1 MTIEEKF
8 TKKNIELKSK
18 VQTEIQNVQLGLG
31 VKNISQL
38 KTILNEINLMKENP
52 NIHVTYPRI
61 IIDSWDYS
69 DQLGLELIELSDLY
83 KKVYNK
89 GWLYLEMW

>member
-38 KTILNEINLMKENP
+38 KTILNELNLMKENP

-89 GWLYLEMW
+89 G

>member
-8 TKKNIELKSK
+8 TRKNIELKNK
-18 VQTEIQNVQLGLG
+18 VQTEIQNVQLGLS
-31 VKNISQL
+31 VKNVSQL
-38 KTILNEINLMKENP
+38 KTILNELNLMKENP
-52 NIHVTYPRI
+52 HIYVTYPRI

-83 KKVYNK
+83 KKVNNK
-89 GWLYLEMW
+89 G

>member
-18 VQTEIQNVQLGLG
+18 VQTEIQNVQLGLS

-38 KTILNEINLMKENP
+38 KTILNELNLMKENP

-89 GWLYLEMW
+89 G

>member
-1 MTIEEKF
+1 M
-8 TKKNIELKSK
+8 
-18 VQTEIQNVQLGLG
+18 QLGLS

-38 KTILNEINLMKENP
+38 KTILNELNLMKENP

-89 GWLYLEMW
+89 G